1 MLVLASTFLQ
11 WELYQE
17 SLIVFLPWLSHS
29 HQRTDA
35 NSSTMT
41 PGCYLGLQ
49 NAHPSFRELA
59 TNDLSCLRENSKN
72 SVIYFIYIFVEFY
85 IKLSFG
91 SSFKKILNGLL
102 KFLQRKGMCGECGED
117 EQRKQNR
124 DWGKGRERDSRRV
137 VIENTSDK
145 KGKGEQ
151 KNRTGLCTSGL

>member
-35 NSSTMT
+35 NSSAMT

-49 NAHPSFRELA
+49 NAHPSFRDLA
-59 TNDLSCLRENSKN
+59 TKDLSCLRENSKN

-91 SSFKKILNGLL
+91 SSFKKNLNGLL
-102 KFLQRKGMCGECGED
+102 KFLQRKRVCGECGED
-117 EQRKQNR
+117 EQWKQNR
-124 DWGKGRERDSRRV
+124 D
-137 VIENTSDK
+137 
-145 KGKGEQ
+145 
-151 KNRTGLCTSGL
+151 